1 MASAMVAV
9 LWRGL
14 QILLAAGLIAW
25 TALAIHFQVAPPLR
39 YGVFAL
45 LAGVALAILRLI
57 WSRRWRQAWLTTAAL
72 LAVVVLWWSM
82 IAPREDRDWRPE
94 VAHNVTSSENGGTVV
109 LDNVRNFGWVTETDA
124 TERWERRTVDPD
136 GITSV
141 DMFLSVWD
149 SPEIAHTLVSFGFED
164 GQHIVFSTEI
174 RKEKGEDFSSIG
186 GFFRQFEQV
195 LIAADERDIV
205 RLRTDVRG
213 EQVSLY
219 PLDLPP
225 GLRKDLFLSFLALGN
240 DLAERPRW
248 YNTITANCTTVPY
261 HLVRRLTDR
270 VVPDLRVL
278 LSGRLP
284 SYLHDL
290 GVLRPDMELE
300 DVIARAQ
307 LGKLGPAL
315 PDGIEFSRR
324 VRTNWAE

>member
-1 MASAMVAV
+1 MVAV

-213 EQVSLY
+213 EPV
-219 PLDLPP
+219 PVVP
-225 GLRKDLFLSFLALGN
+225 
-240 DLAERPRW
+240 RPRQRSCR
-248 YNTITANCTTVPY
+248 TAA
-261 HLVRRLTDR
+261 LVQHHHRELHHRALSPCPASDR
-270 VVPDLRVL
+270 P
-278 LSGRLP
+278 GGAGP
-284 SYLHDL
+284 
-290 GVLRPDMELE
+290 
-300 DVIARAQ
+300 ARAAF
-307 LGKLGPAL
+307 GPAAVL
-315 PDGIEFSRR
+315 SARPRR
-324 VRTNWAE
+324 APARHGA